1 MLSLQGARV
10 SSPVRE
16 LRSHMLLRQKI
27 LKKKKK
33 KKDFGRGHSHL
44 MASQVAPVVK
54 NPLANTGDNKKH
66 GLDPWVGKI
75 PWRRKWHPTPVFL
88 PGENPMDEES
98 GGLHSMGSQRAGPN
112 RATKHTESFEGLT
125 GDGGGAFTMAHSY
138 TPGWWPQ
145 FLSTWASPERAAYGL
160 AVIILQSQTEQE
172 GSRSSFRELVS

>member
-33 KKDFGRGHSHL
+33 DFGRGHSHL
-44 MASQVAPVVK
+44 VASQVVPVVK
-54 NPLANTGDNKKH
+54 NPLANTGDTKRH

-98 GGLHSMGSQRAGPN
+98 GGLHSMGSQRVGPN
-112 RATKHTESFEGLT
+112 
-125 GDGGGAFTMAHSY
+125 
-138 TPGWWPQ
+138 
-145 FLSTWASPERAAYGL
+145 
-160 AVIILQSQTEQE
+160 
-172 GSRSSFRELVS
+172 